1 MSGSR
6 PRTVHATPAQWARI
20 RERAEALG
28 TATSPFVVACA
39 LHDETQES
47 GAAASAQTQE
57 GHRLALTGQEQ
68 REMHEVLVRL
78 DACVRALT
86 EHMPEVEMSVLEALA
101 FVQRCHQQ
109 VADERKGLVA
119 MDGDYLA

>member
-39 LHDETQES
+39 LHDETRES
-47 GAAASAQTQE
+47 DAAASAQTQE
-57 GHRLALTGQEQ
+57 GHRL
-68 REMHEVLVRL
+68 
-78 DACVRALT
+78 ALT

-109 VADERKGLVA
+109 VADERKRLVA